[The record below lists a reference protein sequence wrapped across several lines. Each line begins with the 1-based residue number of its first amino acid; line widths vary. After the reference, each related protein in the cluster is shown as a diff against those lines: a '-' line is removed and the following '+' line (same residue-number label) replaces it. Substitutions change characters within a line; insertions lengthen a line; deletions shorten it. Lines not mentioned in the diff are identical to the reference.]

1 MICVI
6 LAAGRGV
13 RLQSVLGGRSKA
25 LLQVAGRT
33 LLDHSITKLARH
45 GLRSF
50 LVVTGYDHR
59 SVIEELARIQEKIRN
74 VNIKT
79 VLNQDYLAKN
89 NAFSLSLALDA
100 LKGQDEDLLIVNCDV
115 IFENAIIANAFACQY
130 ETFLLVDD
138 TKPLDAEDMK
148 VKLDNLRVV
157 RIGKNLDINEADG
170 EYIGISRIGAG
181 IVPALRGAL
190 GDVLKQNPNAYY
202 EDAYALLLSDYCFL
216 AVSTCGRKWAEIDVP
231 GDIELAEGVVK

>member
-1 MICVI
+1 MICII

-50 LVVTGYDHR
+50 LVVTGYDHH
-59 SVIEELARIQEKIRN
+59 SVIEELTRIQEKIRD
-74 VNIKT
+74 VNINT
-79 VLNQDYLAKN
+79 VFNQGYLAKN
-89 NAFSLSLALDA
+89 NAFSLAVALDA
-100 LKGQDEDLLIVNCDV
+100 LKGQNDDLLIVNCDV
-115 IFENAIIANAFACQY
+115 IFEDAIIANAFACQY

-157 RIGKNLDINEADG
+157 RIGKDLDINEADG
-170 EYIGISRIGAG
+170 EYIGISRIGAS
-181 IVPALRGAL
+181 IVPALRSAL
-190 GDVLKQNPNAYY
+190 EDVLKQNPNAYY
-202 EDAYALLLSDYCFL
+202 EDAYALLLSDHRFL
-216 AVSTCGRKWAEIDVP
+216 AVSTCGKKWAEIDVP
-231 GDIELAEGVVK
+231 RDIGLAERVVK